1 MQELNIHAALLM
13 LFATAAVG
21 TSIARD
27 RAYGGPIDVR
37 RSLLYIPSGE
47 VVQRVALSYDALA
60 ADVYWVR
67 AIQHYGRT
75 KLSKDPHK
83 RYDLLHPLLDITTT
97 LDPQFK
103 MAYRFGA
110 IFLAEPF
117 PNGPGRADLAMAL
130 LRKGVAHNPTRWEFL
145 QDIGF
150 VHYWWLGDYGTA
162 ARWFQRA
169 GTVPGAPAWLAP
181 LAAATLERGGDRQT
195 ARFLW
200 QQLRD
205 AADSEWLR
213 REAERRLRQ
222 LDASDG
228 GGAPPLI
235 DDRSG
240 GGGAPPVINE
250 RR

>member
-1 MQELNIHAALLM
+1 MTATAWHAAALV
-13 LFATAAVG
+13 LFAAAAVG
-21 TSIARD
+21 TSIVRD
-27 RAYGGPIDVR
+27 QLYGDPAEVKTR
-37 RSLLYIPSGE
+37 LLYIPSGE
-47 VVQRVALSYDALA
+47 VMQRVALSYDALA

-67 AIQHYGRT
+67 AIQHYGGT

-83 RYDLLHPLLDITTT
+83 RYDLLYPLLDITTT

-110 IFLAEPF
+110 IFLSEPH
-117 PNGPGRADLAMAL
+117 PNGPGRTDLAVAL
-130 LRKGVAHNPTRWEFL
+130 LRKGVAHNPARWEFL

-150 VHYWWLGDYGTA
+150 VHYWWLSDYITA

-169 GTVPGAPAWLAP
+169 GAVPGAPPWLSS
-181 LAAATLERGGDRQT
+181 LAAVTLERGGDRST

-205 AADSEWLR
+205 AADSDWLR
-213 REAERRLRQ
+213 REAERRLRH
-222 LDASDG
+222 LDA
-228 GGAPPLI
+228 P
-235 DDRSG
+235 G
-240 GGGAPPVINE
+240 GGGASPLNNDG